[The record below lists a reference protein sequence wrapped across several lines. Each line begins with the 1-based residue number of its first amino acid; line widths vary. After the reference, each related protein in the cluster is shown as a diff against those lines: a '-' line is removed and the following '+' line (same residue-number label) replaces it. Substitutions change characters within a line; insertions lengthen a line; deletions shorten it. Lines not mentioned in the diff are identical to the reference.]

1 MNILK
6 WMWKIL
12 PIMLL
17 AVNAT
22 ACNDDDDSG
31 KRERPLTFEVT
42 FLSLVC
48 NYTRPVVVNAPFT
61 GKDYHLTVT
70 ASPEVTWK
78 VETDGRLVT
87 RFAYHFNRKFNNHEN
102 ACTRK
107 QTNHVV
113 IDHAANYIF
122 CLRPSYRHR

>member
-42 FLSLVC
+42 FLELGLQL
-48 NYTRPVVVNAPFT
+48 YPT
-61 GKDYHLTVT
+61 GCCKCSFY
-70 ASPEVTWK
+70 W
-78 VETDGRLVT
+78 
-87 RFAYHFNRKFNNHEN
+87 
-102 ACTRK
+102 
-107 QTNHVV
+107 
-113 IDHAANYIF
+113 
-122 CLRPSYRHR
+122 

>member
-31 KRERPLTFEVT
+31 KERKATYF
-42 FLSLVC
+42 
-48 NYTRPVVVNAPFT
+48 
-61 GKDYHLTVT
+61 
-70 ASPEVTWK
+70 
-78 VETDGRLVT
+78 
-87 RFAYHFNRKFNNHEN
+87 
-102 ACTRK
+102 
-107 QTNHVV
+107 
-113 IDHAANYIF
+113 
-122 CLRPSYRHR
+122 

>member
-61 GKDYHLTVT
+61 GKDYHLTGYSFT
-70 ASPEVTWK
+70 GSDAESGSGKWRFG
-78 VETDGRLVT
+78 DCYSLGR
-87 RFAYHFNRKFNNHEN
+87 AKW
-102 ACTRK
+102 
-107 QTNHVV
+107 
-113 IDHAANYIF
+113 
-122 CLRPSYRHR
+122 

>member
-48 NYTRPVVVNAPFT
+48 TAAIRAPLPRPPM
-61 GKDYHLTVT
+61 
-70 ASPEVTWK
+70 AS
-78 VETDGRLVT
+78 
-87 RFAYHFNRKFNNHEN
+87 
-102 ACTRK
+102 
-107 QTNHVV
+107 
-113 IDHAANYIF
+113 AAKE
-122 CLRPSYRHR
+122 CP

>member
-31 KRERPLTFEVT
+31 KRE
-42 FLSLVC
+42 
-48 NYTRPVVVNAPFT
+48 
-61 GKDYHLTVT
+61 G
-70 ASPEVTWK
+70 
-78 VETDGRLVT
+78 
-87 RFAYHFNRKFNNHEN
+87 HFKS
-102 ACTRK
+102 K
-107 QTNHVV
+107 W
-113 IDHAANYIF
+113 
-122 CLRPSYRHR
+122 PS

>member
-42 FLSLVC
+42 FLSLV
-48 NYTRPVVVNAPFT
+48 
-61 GKDYHLTVT
+61 
-70 ASPEVTWK
+70 
-78 VETDGRLVT
+78 
-87 RFAYHFNRKFNNHEN
+87 
-102 ACTRK
+102 
-107 QTNHVV
+107 
-113 IDHAANYIF
+113 
-122 CLRPSYRHR
+122 

>member
-78 VETDGRLVT
+78 VEVVSGDLVT
-87 RFAYHFNRKFNNHEN
+87 A
-102 ACTRK
+102 T
-107 QTNHVV
+107 
-113 IDHAANYIF
+113 
-122 CLRPSYRHR
+122 PSGEQSGSSCQSS

>member
-61 GKDYHLTVT
+61 GKDYLPRVYNVPK
-70 ASPEVTWK
+70 AF
-78 VETDGRLVT
+78 GRRRCYGL
-87 RFAYHFNRKFNNHEN
+87 
-102 ACTRK
+102 
-107 QTNHVV
+107 
-113 IDHAANYIF
+113 
-122 CLRPSYRHR
+122 

>member
-61 GKDYHLTVT
+61 GKDYHDFTFFPRVFSWIGSYRKSNLSTT
-70 ASPEVTWK
+70 TLLARGSSSHQIST
-78 VETDGRLVT
+78 
-87 RFAYHFNRKFNNHEN
+87 YHFHF
-102 ACTRK
+102 
-107 QTNHVV
+107 
-113 IDHAANYIF
+113 
-122 CLRPSYRHR
+122 PRHFR

>member
-48 NYTRPVVVNAPFT
+48 NYTRPVVVNAPLLVRLSLDGYSFT
-61 GKDYHLTVT
+61 GSD
-70 ASPEVTWK
+70 
-78 VETDGRLVT
+78 VESGSGKWRFGDCYSLGR
-87 RFAYHFNRKFNNHEN
+87 AKW
-102 ACTRK
+102 
-107 QTNHVV
+107 
-113 IDHAANYIF
+113 
-122 CLRPSYRHR
+122 